1 MLAYSPPDFAWRR
14 GYGWY
19 GTGGVG
25 EGEFDDNRAARGYDW
40 YWNGPPS
47 YVPNYAS
54 WVANQ

>member
-1 MLAYSPPDFAWRR
+1 MEPSNGR
-14 GYGWY
+14 GFSQLVFYRY

>member
-1 MLAYSPPDFAWRR
+1 MAKHASSFDVAPSFAR
-14 GYGWY
+14 Y
-19 GTGGVG
+19 GTNGVG
-25 EGEFDDNRAARGYDW
+25 EGEFDDNRSARGYDW